1 MKALIK
7 LAVVALLAN
16 AAYRVGSEYLTFY
29 RFRDA
34 VQEATIYGPRDEA
47 GLRKKVM
54 ELAGEYGVPLDEDD
68 LVVQRQ
74 DRTVHVEGS
83 YDRTIE
89 VVPQYARPWHFAWA
103 LDVTPA
109 RAWL

>member
-34 VQEATIYGPRDEA
+34 VQEAAIYGARDEA
-47 GLRKKVM
+47 GLRTKVLD
-54 ELAGEYGVPLDEDD
+54 LAGQYGVPIEADGFTIERRDAA
-68 LVVQRQ
+68 
-74 DRTVHVEGS
+74 VHVEGS
-83 YDRTIE
+83 YDVTVE

-109 RAWL
+109 RPWR